1 MSINTTTL
9 SAMSS
14 QIIFFKEQGKELN
27 QADIQ
32 SKEQTL
38 DLITDVFFDLGGA
51 TALLKAET
59 KQLISSN
66 ITLIHQLNQLK
77 LEHTVEI
84 SSLVNNQQLKLNLT
98 AKRIESLI
106 EGVQLNKYDNKFIV
120 CETAI
125 SLLIK
130 LQQDISEQ
138 SKKLLGDYPEE
149 DYTKEENDKN
159 HVHPV
164 HFLQSENFPIIIR
177 DPILNEKFRK
187 LNEELQSLK
196 NEIYPLR
203 QAHDNL
209 IKAQKNRIFCHQ
221 KDLEK
226 AKQECKE
233 SLTKLFDS
241 VSNTEKNIFSET
253 LFTINTSLIRWNI
266 LSDKQGSYFKNQLD
280 KEAFKINEEFRV
292 TMETIVSSIF
302 DEKII
307 FKDFNS

>member
-164 HFLQSENFPIIIR
+164 HFLQSENFPIIIG

>member
-1 MSINTTTL
+1 MSINTTFL

-233 SLTKLFDS
+233 SLKNLFDL
-241 VSNTEKNIFSET
+241 VSNAEKNIFSKT
-253 LFTINTSLIRWNI
+253 LITFNASLIKFNI
-266 LSDKQGSYFKNQLD
+266 LSTKQGSYFKNLGD
-280 KEAFKINEEFRV
+280 NEAVKINEEFRV
-292 TMETIVSSIF
+292 TMETIVSSVF

-307 FKDFNS
+307 LKDFNS